1 MFINFHDERLFA
13 NVTKSLTKKQI
24 DCLIAIHRAGG
35 NRNAAARKLK
45 IDRGSLRDRLVSAG
59 LHGEGL
65 KRERPPWREYVSQ
78 FINWDSVTNGDS
90 LVKFRAILASFG
102 YQPTSDS
109 ICDLVAAF
117 VTFKRDQLTRT
128 KARGRKK

>member
-1 MFINFHDERLFA
+1 
-13 NVTKSLTKKQI
+13 VTRSLTKKQI

-45 IDRGSLRDRLVSAG
+45 IDRGSLRDRLISAG

-78 FINWDSVTNGDS
+78 FVNSAERVAERRRWDFVTAGHN
-90 LVKFRAILASFG
+90 LITFRAMLASFG
-102 YQPTSDS
+102 YRPASDS

-117 VTFKRDQLTRT
+117 VTFERDQLTRT

>member
-1 MFINFHDERLFA
+1 MN
-13 NVTKSLTKKQI
+13 KSLTKKQI

-65 KRERPPWREYVSQ
+65 KRERPPWREYVEQ
-78 FINWDSVTNGDS
+78 FVDWDFVTNGDN
-90 LVKFRAILASFG
+90 LITFRAMLASNG
-102 YQPTSDS
+102 YQPASDS
-109 ICDLVAAF
+109 TCDVVAAF

>member
-1 MFINFHDERLFA
+1 MGEKANQEREDDV
-13 NVTKSLTKKQI
+13 NKSLTKKQI

-65 KRERPPWREYVSQ
+65 KRERPPWREYVDQ
-78 FINWDSVTNGDS
+78 FVNWEFVTHGDN
-90 LVKFRAILASFG
+90 LITFRAMLASDG
-102 YQPTSDS
+102 YQPASDS
-109 ICDLVAAF
+109 TCDIVAAF
-117 VTFKRDQLTRT
+117 VAFERNKLTRT
-128 KARGRKK
+128 KAKGRKK

>member
-1 MFINFHDERLFA
+1 M
-13 NVTKSLTKKQI
+13 TKSLTKKQI

-65 KRERPPWREYVSQ
+65 KRERPPWREYVDQ
-78 FINWDSVTNGDS
+78 FVVDYGDN
-90 LVKFRAILASFG
+90 LITFRTMLASHG
-102 YQPTSDS
+102 YQPASKS
-109 ICDLVAAF
+109 LCDIVAAF
-117 VTFKRDQLTRT
+117 VAFERDKLTRT

>member
-1 MFINFHDERLFA
+1 
-13 NVTKSLTKKQI
+13 VTKSLTKKQI

-59 LHGEGL
+59 LHGKGL
-65 KRERPPWREYVSQ
+65 KRERPPWREYASQ
-78 FINWDSVTNGDS
+78 FIDWDSMTDGDR
-90 LVKFRAILASFG
+90 LVKFRAMLTKLG
-102 YQPTSDS
+102 YQPASDS

-117 VTFKRDQLTRT
+117 LTFELHHWKRT

>member
-1 MFINFHDERLFA
+1 M
-13 NVTKSLTKKQI
+13 TKSLTKKQI

-35 NRNAAARKLK
+35 NRNAAARKLR
-45 IDRGSLRDRLVSAG
+45 IDRGSLRDRLISAG

-78 FINWDSVTNGDS
+78 FVDWEIIAHGDNWTTF
-90 LVKFRAILASFG
+90 KTMLASHG
-102 YQPTSDS
+102 YQPASDS
-109 ICDLVAAF
+109 TCDIVAAF

>member
-1 MFINFHDERLFA
+1 MGEKANQERE
-13 NVTKSLTKKQI
+13 NDVNKSLTKKQI

-65 KRERPPWREYVSQ
+65 ARERPPWREYVSQ
-78 FINWDSVTNGDS
+78 FVDWEIVTHGDNWHSFWTT
-90 LVKFRAILASFG
+90 LVSNG
-102 YQPTSDS
+102 YQPASDS
-109 ICDLVAAF
+109 TCDIVAAF
-117 VTFKRDQLTRT
+117 VAFERDKLTRT
-128 KARGRKK
+128 KAKGRKK